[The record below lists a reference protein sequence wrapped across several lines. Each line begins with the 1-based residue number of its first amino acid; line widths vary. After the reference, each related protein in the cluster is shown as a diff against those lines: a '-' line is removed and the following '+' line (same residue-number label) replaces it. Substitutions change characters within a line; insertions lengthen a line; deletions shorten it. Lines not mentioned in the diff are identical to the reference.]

1 MKQSLLRGYARLIA
15 VSGANVQPGQE
26 VFINAGLD
34 QPEFVTL
41 LVEECYKAGAKKV
54 VVEWS
59 HQPVSKLHY
68 QYRSLKTLSHMDK
81 YDIARWKHFAK
92 VLPARIY
99 VDSEDPNGLAGIDP
113 EKVAKSQRKLFPIIK
128 PYRDAMENKYQWC
141 IAAVP
146 GEAWAKKLFPG
157 LSKAAAV
164 EKLWKAILSASR
176 ADGKDPV
183 QTWKEHS
190 RSIKEHCAK
199 LNALDIRSLRYS
211 SANGTDFTV
220 GLIPQGRFCGGT
232 EDTLGGVTFNPNI
245 PTEECFTSPMKGEA
259 EGIVYATKPLSYQG
273 QLIEDF
279 CIRFHEGKT
288 VEWHAA
294 KNENLLA
301 KIIEMD
307 EGSAYLGECAL
318 VPFTSP
324 INTSGILFYNTLF
337 DENAVCH
344 LALGR
349 GFPDCIEGFETMS
362 QDEIHALG
370 VNDSFVHTDF
380 MIGSEDLSIDAVL
393 RDGSSVPVFRNGV
406 WAI

>member
-1 MKQSLLRGYARLIA
+1 MKKSQLRGYARLIA

-26 VFINAGLD
+26 VFINAALD

-54 VVEWS
+54 VVEWT

-68 QYRSLKTLSHMDK
+68 QYRSLKTLSRLDR
-81 YDIARWKHFAK
+81 YELARWKHFAK

-211 SANGTDFTV
+211 SANGTDFTPFPV
-220 GLIPQGRFCGGT
+220 GARNGRK
-232 EDTLGGVTFNPNI
+232 
-245 PTEECFTSPMKGEA
+245 SW
-259 EGIVYATKPLSYQG
+259 
-273 QLIEDF
+273 
-279 CIRFHEGKT
+279 R
-288 VEWHAA
+288 
-294 KNENLLA
+294 LLA
-301 KIIEMD
+301 PM
-307 EGSAYLGECAL
+307 STLAPPAYT
-318 VPFTSP
+318 V
-324 INTSGILFYNTLF
+324 
-337 DENAVCH
+337 
-344 LALGR
+344 
-349 GFPDCIEGFETMS
+349 
-362 QDEIHALG
+362 
-370 VNDSFVHTDF
+370 
-380 MIGSEDLSIDAVL
+380 
-393 RDGSSVPVFRNGV
+393 
-406 WAI
+406 

>member
-1 MKQSLLRGYARLIA
+1 MNKKLLRGYARLIA
-15 VSGANVQPGQE
+15 VSGANIQPDQE

-54 VVEWS
+54 VVDWTY
-59 HQPVSKLHY
+59 QPVSKLHY
-68 QYRSLKTLSHMDK
+68 QYRSLKTLSRMEK
-81 YDIARWKHFAK
+81 YDLAKWKHFAK

-99 VDSEDPNGLAGIDP
+99 LTSEDPDGMAGIDP
-113 EKVAKSQRKLFPIIK
+113 NKVAMAQRKLFPIIK

-146 GEAWAKKLFPG
+146 GEAWAKKLFPDCT
-157 LSKAAAV
+157 KAAAV

-176 ADGKDPV
+176 ADGRDPV
-183 QTWKEHS
+183 KTWAEHS

-199 LNALDIRSLRYS
+199 LNALGIRSLHYS

-220 GLIPQGRFCGGT
+220 GMIPLGRFRGGAD
-232 EDTLGGVTFNPNI
+232 DTLSGITYNPNI
-245 PTEECFTSPMKGEA
+245 PTEECFISPMKGEA

-273 QLIEDF
+273 QLIDKF
-279 CIRFHEGKT
+279 WIRFHEGKA
-288 VEWHAA
+288 VEWGAE
-294 KNENLLA
+294 KNEAALS

-344 LALGR
+344 LALGK
-349 GFPDCIEGFETMS
+349 GFPDTIEGFETMS
-362 QDEIHALG
+362 LEEIRGLG
-370 VNDSFVHTDF
+370 VNESFMHVDF
-380 MIGSEDLSIDAVL
+380 MIGSEDLSIDAEVQ
-393 RDGSSVPVFRNGV
+393 DGSKVPIFRNGV